1 MRAKVVEALTR
12 LFGDRGVDIGTLADD
27 DALQERL
34 EWDSM
39 DIVDLGMEFE
49 RRLGVTLPEEVGE
62 INTIARLVSFLR

>member
-12 LFGDRGVDIGTLADD
+12 LFGDRGVDISTLADD
-27 DALQERL
+27 DALHERL

-49 RRLGVTLPEEVGE
+49 SRLGVTLPEEVGE

>member
-12 LFGDRGVDIGTLADD
+12 LFGDRGVDISTLADD
-27 DALQERL
+27 EALQERL

-62 INTIARLVSFLR
+62 INTISRLVSFLR